1 MERSLVLVKPDGVRR
16 GLTGEVI
23 RRIEAKGYTLVRL
36 ELREATR
43 ELLAEHYAE
52 HEGKPFY
59 EPLVEVMLSGPVA
72 AMVLEGERVI
82 EGFRSLAGAT
92 DPTAAAP
99 GTIRG
104 DLGRDWGLKVQQN
117 LVHGSDAPES
127 AARDRGRPR
136 TARRRTGRT
145 RSRPSAIRRSGRRS
159 RRSSACRTARCSA
172 GT

>member
-1 MERSLVLVKPDGVRR
+1 MTQRTLVLVKPDGVRR

-23 RRIEAKGYTLVRL
+23 RRIEAKGYTLVAL
-36 ELREATR
+36 ELRSATP
-43 ELLAEHYAE
+43 EILAAHYAE

-59 EPLVEVMLSGPVA
+59 QPLVDFMLSGPVV

-92 DPTAAAP
+92 DPTVAAP

-104 DLGRDWGLKVQQN
+104 DLGRDWGLAVQQN

-127 AARDRGRPR
+127 AEREIGIWFP
-136 TARRRTGRT
+136 GL
-145 RSRPSAIRRSGRRS
+145 S
-159 RRSSACRTARCSA
+159 
-172 GT
+172 